1 MKSSCTSIMF
11 ISIHD
16 CLPETP
22 SLSPSLP
29 MSCPFKINIVINNPL
44 SLSSTARI
52 HMAVGP
58 PTGDMGSLPST
69 KSTQESQ
76 SPSIHYQE
84 LLCQGWGL
92 GGPSSSHDGI
102 STGLVLDS
110 KWSNHNCFK
119 LLFCFFLQFGIE
131 SEPIPEDIE
140 DPKAY
145 RYGTFDNYWSDLG
158 FYQTDPLQK
167 LTETSVF
174 PSYWILI
181 VSYAI
186 SLAEV
191 TVVLHFFCFK
201 YWECQEEK
209 RIW

>member
-1 MKSSCTSIMF
+1 MHF
-11 ISIHD
+11 YNVHIHSW
-16 CLPETP
+16 LPP
-22 SLSPSLP
+22 WNLSFVSLLVSLK
-29 MSCPFKINIVINNPL
+29 MSCPFKINIAINNPL
-44 SLSSTARI
+44 SSSSAARI

-58 PTGDMGSLPST
+58 PNGDMGSLPST

-119 LLFCFFLQFGIE
+119 LMFCFFLQFGIE

-186 SLAEV
+186 SLAEM
-191 TVVLHFFCFK
+191 TIVLHFFCFK